1 MKTTNALALTG
12 AVLLA
17 ALWSAPRVVAKPVDR
32 SLVVAQA
39 EKKKDAKPQRATKQ
53 QPQKAKKPQIQTKPA
68 AARAKPKPQAKPK
81 AVQTKPRPARK
92 PTVQA
97 KPKPAPAKPKAAQV
111 KTIDASAQAQAQ
123 ERQKP
128 DAAKQNSNERRI
140 QKREDRIQQKQ
151 DRKPAA
157 TQQEKKAPQ
166 KPAAVQQQQKDQP
179 QKPAAVQQEKKPPQK
194 PAAAQQ
200 QKKDEPQRP
209 AARQQDKSTTEKTTN
224 QNNQKS
230 LAPDQRQRSAAP
242 PDRDRDNTRSSPAA
256 DNNRD
261 RNRAGQDR
269 DRDHNRADQD
279 RNRDRNARDHGNN
292 DRDRTNGNRDSAAA
306 AQQAIKPRN
315 ADEFIRRKGETQ
327 HRGIDDIRRERRETR
342 EGNRVVIHEGD
353 RSIVKQD
360 NRTIIRHREAERFA
374 IGARNVDVRR
384 QGNEITTVVMRPN
397 GMRIINV
404 TDDDGHL
411 IRRVRRDSR
420 GREVVIIDNRYR
432 GRRPDIFINVPPPR
446 FHGHRDRY
454 IVEAW
459 RVPPP
464 RIYEVFT
471 AQPIEPLEQRYTLAQ
486 VRYSEPLRE
495 YMPRVDLEINF
506 ESGSWQLTPDQ
517 IGELS
522 EIAKGLNRAIDQNPD
537 EVFLIEGYTDAVG
550 SEEDNLSLS
559 DRRAEAVA
567 VALTEEFNVP
577 PENLVTQGYGEE
589 NLKVDTQGS
598 ERANRRVSIRR
609 ITPLLDK
616 VAGN

>member
-17 ALWSAPRVVAKPVDR
+17 ALWSAPRVVAKPMDR
-32 SLVVAQA
+32 PLVVAQA
-39 EKKKDAKPQRATKQ
+39 EKNDAKAQKQ
-53 QPQKAKKPQIQTKPA
+53 KKPQPQNAKRPQQQPRKPA
-68 AARAKPKPQAKPK
+68 AAQARPKPQAEPRATQAKPKPQPK
-81 AVQTKPRPARK
+81 AT
-92 PTVQA
+92 QA
-97 KPKPAPAKPKAAQV
+97 KPAPARPKAAQAEPRPAA
-111 KTIDASAQAQAQ
+111 KPQAQAQ
-123 ERQKP
+123 EQSQKP
-128 DAAKQNSNERRI
+128 SADRQNREERQQQREERQQQRNERRGERRERNQDQ
-140 QKREDRIQQKQ
+140 QKPAAAQPKEQQKPSAAQQKQ
-151 DRKPAA
+151 EQQKPAARQQKQEERKPAA
-157 TQQEKKAPQ
+157 AQQKEEQQRKPAAAQEKEQRKPAAAQQQKEPEQ
-166 KPAAVQQQQKDQP
+166 KPAAAQQK
-179 QKPAAVQQEKKPPQK
+179 QEPQK

-200 QKKDEPQRP
+200 KQEQPQAPAAVQRQQQQQP
-209 AARQQDKSTTEKTTN
+209 AAR
-224 QNNQKS
+224 
-230 LAPDQRQRSAAP
+230 P
-242 PDRDRDNTRSSPAA
+242 SSE
-256 DNNRD
+256 
-261 RNRAGQDR
+261 
-269 DRDHNRADQD
+269 
-279 RNRDRNARDHGNN
+279 
-292 DRDRTNGNRDSAAA
+292 AA
-306 AQQAIKPRN
+306 AQQAIKPRS
-315 ADEFIRRKGETQ
+315 ADEFILRKGERRQ
-327 HRGIDDIRRERRETR
+327 RGIDEVRRERRETR
-342 EGNRVVIHEGD
+342 EGDRIIIHEGD
-353 RSIVKQD
+353 RRIVKED
-360 NRTIIRHREAERFA
+360 NRIIIRHREAERFA
-374 IGARNVDVRR
+374 IGARDVDVRR
-384 QGNEITTVVMRPN
+384 RGGEITTIVERPN

-432 GRRPDIFINVPPPR
+432 GRRPDIFIDVRPPR

-486 VRYSEPLRE
+486 VRYSEPLRQ

-517 IGELS
+517 IAELS

-567 VALTEEFNVP
+567 VALTQEFNVP

-609 ITPLLDK
+609 ITPLIDK
-616 VAGN
+616 VAGR